1 MHLIEKDNNDEEYL
15 EKLKYSTI
23 KLLTDNENNKKTV
36 EFTFEKRRGEV
47 EQRIYLFDT
56 IHDQKAFVEE
66 IERHLESSDPID
78 VRTTSPT
85 LIECTKCG
93 QRFSGLSTMNNI

>member
-23 KLLTDNENNKKTV
+23 KLLPDNENNKKTV

-47 EQRIYLFDT
+47 EQR
-56 IHDQKAFVEE
+56 
-66 IERHLESSDPID
+66 
-78 VRTTSPT
+78 
-85 LIECTKCG
+85 
-93 QRFSGLSTMNNI
+93 